1 MSIARN
7 IRMDSEPPPSLR
19 RGTCSDVSDLVQ
31 PIIISLIAFALG
43 YQANS
48 YLRSASPVLS
58 SGSASSNKKRK
69 LGASAAPS
77 VANSDSG
84 SDSEGATNPES
95 DSEDESAAVSSSDIA
110 SVKAGMGEEVK
121 LVLVVND
128 SLKMQKGKVAAQ
140 AGHATLAC
148 ALTLQA
154 QNPRVSSDRRALAR
168 SRLML

>member
-1 MSIARN
+1 M
-7 IRMDSEPPPSLR
+7 
-19 RGTCSDVSDLVQ
+19 
-31 PIIISLIAFALG
+31 
-43 YQANS
+43 
-48 YLRSASPVLS
+48 
-58 SGSASSNKKRK
+58 
-69 LGASAAPS
+69 
-77 VANSDSG
+77 ANSDSG

-154 QNPRVSSDRRALAR
+154 QNPRVSSNCCDLAG
-168 SRLML
+168 SRLII